1 MQPRSYDHSP
11 TLAFPCPA
19 PHGAAQSTAA
29 RMTPRRRT
37 ASYARASAL
46 GRILGVTFA
55 TGCSRGAGDGEVVP
69 VGGVGR
75 ASTIPL
81 TAGEYTV
88 QSAARYRGATLRLV
102 DNRSA
107 PIPRNSCCRGQEP
120 LTAASR
126 VRRALT
132 ASRCA
137 SPACVPVGQDGPGGS
152 TRYDDV
158 SYGGHYRVRDVGGGR
173 LELRQ
178 LDGPAVDT
186 VARVR

>member
-1 MQPRSYDHSP
+1 
-11 TLAFPCPA
+11 
-19 PHGAAQSTAA
+19 
-29 RMTPRRRT
+29 
-37 ASYARASAL
+37 
-46 GRILGVTFA
+46 VTFA

-102 DNRSA
+102 DNKIGAYYAQLVLPGGKNLYSGIARPAGADS
-107 PIPRNSCCRGQEP
+107 IEMSLSCLC
-120 LTAASR
+120 
-126 VRRALT
+126 
-132 ASRCA
+132 
-137 SPACVPVGQDGPGGS
+137 PVGQDGPGGS